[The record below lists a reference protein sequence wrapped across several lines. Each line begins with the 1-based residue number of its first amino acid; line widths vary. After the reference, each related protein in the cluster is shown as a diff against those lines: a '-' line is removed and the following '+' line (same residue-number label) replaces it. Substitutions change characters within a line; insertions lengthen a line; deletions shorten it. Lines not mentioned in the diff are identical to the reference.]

1 MRLESVGNAI
11 DQGQTVAS
19 NISGNR
25 TNFNAKPW
33 FWTEQFDQKLQIAGL
48 CDGFTDIVERKVKD
62 KVSFWYYKNEILLAV
77 DSFND
82 PISYMI
88 GKRLIEEKKSPKK
101 EILRDINF
109 DIKDALSL
117 K

>member
-1 MRLESVGNAI
+1 MQYFLVTQLR
-11 DQGQTVAS
+11 DRHTH
-19 NISGNR
+19 
-25 TNFNAKPW
+25 KP
-33 FWTEQFDQKLQIAGL
+33 
-48 CDGFTDIVERKVKD
+48 
-62 KVSFWYYKNEILLAV
+62 NEILLAV

-82 PISYMI
+82 PYSYMI

-109 DIKDALSL
+109 DIKDALNL

>member
-1 MRLESVGNAI
+1 M
-11 DQGQTVAS
+11 
-19 NISGNR
+19 
-25 TNFNAKPW
+25 
-33 FWTEQFDQKLQIAGL
+33 
-48 CDGFTDIVERKVKD
+48 
-62 KVSFWYYKNEILLAV
+62 WYYRDEILLAV

-82 PISYMI
+82 PYSYMI

-109 DIKDALSL
+109 DIKDALNL

>member
-1 MRLESVGNAI
+1 
-11 DQGQTVAS
+11 
-19 NISGNR
+19 
-25 TNFNAKPW
+25 
-33 FWTEQFDQKLQIAGL
+33 
-48 CDGFTDIVERKVKD
+48 
-62 KVSFWYYKNEILLAV
+62 LLAV

-82 PISYMI
+82 PYSYMI

-109 DIKDALSL
+109 DIKDALNL